1 MHTKTIKIAVLL
13 TCFASLSASANPIG
27 DALGKIINWGQN
39 TLHPAD
45 PASSAVASAAANSLA
60 AGGTLNTFWNPFTAK
75 PIATPTDAKLK
86 AFHDSVISLAKANA
100 SLYAAKKPF
109 PEFYKMY
116 LNNLVAFNSREAS
129 QFKVSDLVG
138 KPEFGDIEHELHE
151 NILDW
156 GTYSISGSKFEVTP
170 LYSFFAKPPNLPP
183 MWKQYFDVMALGNG
197 RVSADNKNR
206 NIPSPAELSHV
217 IANCDSFVKA
227 YPDFPYAFQV
237 QSVYFSL
244 LHFYLH
250 DPRMQQNPT
259 LRNQY
264 LASYQSF
271 MRTAPQ
277 STAAWFV
284 RRAAARVK
292 ASNFQ
297 MPQNEVAMMETALGL
312 KPTRYV
318 PVSKSARA
326 SIRASLKADTPQV
339 ASTTRTQTV
348 AAPVHLNSHAQN

>member
-1 MHTKTIKIAVLL
+1 M
-13 TCFASLSASANPIG
+13 
-27 DALGKIINWGQN
+27 
-39 TLHPAD
+39 
-45 PASSAVASAAANSLA
+45 
-60 AGGTLNTFWNPFTAK
+60 
-75 PIATPTDAKLK
+75 
-86 AFHDSVISLAKANA
+86 
-100 SLYAAKKPF
+100 
-109 PEFYKMY
+109 
-116 LNNLVAFNSREAS
+116 
-129 QFKVSDLVG
+129 FKVSDLVG

-170 LYSFFAKPPNLPP
+170 LYSFFAKLPNLPP

-297 MPQNEVAMMETALGL
+297 MPQNENRAGTQTHALRPGL
-312 KPTRYV
+312 EERPRLDPRVTQSGYPAGRVHHPY
-318 PVSKSARA
+318 SDGRCSGASELARA
-326 SIRASLKADTPQV
+326 ELIL
-339 ASTTRTQTV
+339 
-348 AAPVHLNSHAQN
+348 H

>member
-1 MHTKTIKIAVLL
+1 
-13 TCFASLSASANPIG
+13 
-27 DALGKIINWGQN
+27 
-39 TLHPAD
+39 
-45 PASSAVASAAANSLA
+45 
-60 AGGTLNTFWNPFTAK
+60 
-75 PIATPTDAKLK
+75 
-86 AFHDSVISLAKANA
+86 
-100 SLYAAKKPF
+100 
-109 PEFYKMY
+109 MY

-170 LYSFFAKPPNLPP
+170 LYSFFAKLPNLPP

>member
-60 AGGTLNTFWNPFTAK
+60 AGGTLNTFWNPFT
-75 PIATPTDAKLK
+75 
-86 AFHDSVISLAKANA
+86 NA

-170 LYSFFAKPPNLPP
+170 LYSFFAKLPNLPP